1 MYVLQLTKNEV
12 RLILDTLT
20 IVGSDGEGM
29 RREDTSGELRTS
41 NLDFVEEALEVFL
54 QGGGEL
60 RMKKETALLLLNIA
74 HTSAMVGN
82 EKVGENLR
90 TKIGEA
96 LRGGVVED
104 VENFL
109 EEMRNGSRSTN
120 ESNSESSPD
129 DGAGAPASV

>member
-1 MYVLQLTKNEV
+1 
-12 RLILDTLT
+12 
-20 IVGSDGEGM
+20 
-29 RREDTSGELRTS
+29 
-41 NLDFVEEALEVFL
+41 
-54 QGGGEL
+54 
-60 RMKKETALLLLNIA
+60 MKKETALLLLNIA

-96 LRGGVVED
+96 LRGGVVEE